1 MTTVRFYLTSKE
13 LKKGVAVLSGEQFHH
28 LVRVRR
34 GRVGDRVRV
43 FDEQGREFEGEVC
56 EIRKDKALIRLI
68 GECLPSAPPSI
79 EIILLQALP
88 KGRKMDLIVQ
98 KTTELG
104 VWKIIPLITERTVVR
119 LPKPDRVARWN
130 HIGLEA
136 CRQSGRRSIPVV
148 SSVSRLEE
156 LDLAS
161 LSGLKIILCEGADR
175 GLKEV
180 LRESTE
186 QKLALMVG
194 PEGGWSPREIEFS
207 LQGSFIPAG
216 LGRRILRTETAGV
229 IGVALV
235 QYERGDLGSSVTL

>member
-1 MTTVRFYLTSKE
+1 MTTVRFYLTRKE

-68 GECLPSAPPSI
+68 GECLSSAPPSI
-79 EIILLQALP
+79 EITLLQALP

-119 LPKPDRVARWN
+119 LPKPERVARWN
-130 HIGLEA
+130 RIALEA
-136 CRQSGRRSIPVV
+136 CRQSGRRSIPLV

-175 GLKEV
+175 GLREV
-180 LRESTE
+180 LRGSTE
-186 QKLALMVG
+186 DKVALMVG
-194 PEGGWSPREIEFS
+194 PEGGWSPRELEFC
-207 LQGSFIPAG
+207 LQEGFIPAG

-235 QYERGDLGSSVTL
+235 QYERGDLG